1 MKSNSIFTYSLIL
14 MILLSLSYTTTI
26 SSENNDKDLSFQ
38 KISNQ
43 DITDITDNYSPILES
58 VLYQNDSTLEILRER
73 NETIGEGGIYEVQED
88 STVKF
93 SYVVALQNITEFDS
107 SDYDFKLF
115 ADLPVIN
122 DNTSI
127 FYNGNVST
135 ELSLTNTSLT
145 LDLDYTNTNSTSLNY
160 THPIS
165 GSLLPNATLYFFETN
180 ELNVSVSH
188 LPFYVADINE
198 GSTLSEILDDK
209 PLNLLTT
216 QQYYITESQDDF
228 YVQTEL
234 VNITGSLFSF
244 KAGDALGINY
254 NINEG
259 SSENEN
265 FTLIVDGANSTGL
278 ITLLDYEPGT
288 TINWESV
295 FYTTDTL
302 VNLTRTISGLDKK
315 SVEVGDGSPS
325 IDIDINPNHDNS
337 YISGNSIYSFNDTIT
352 FTVTANV
359 PKGNITS
366 VTIDAQDSNTINTN
380 FSPVNGSLQDIDLIQ
395 NVVFDD
401 QGQFNV
407 TIEAITDKEF
417 NVNST
422 FIVYV
427 DQTAPSIQKLE
438 APTTPVTSNDGMV
451 NFNFTFS
458 DDNSGVFLAI
468 LDLGNGQSIEVTNQN
483 SVEYR
488 YKTGGVYEYE
498 LIITDFAGNQ
508 VSQTGV
514 LTLTFNSGLQDNSA
528 SSFGV
533 FIFFMAFIALI
544 TSWVWGPKLSENFSF
559 DSIKN
564 LINKK

>member
-38 KISNQ
+38 KFSNQ

-165 GSLLPNATLYFFETN
+165 GSILPNATLYFFETN

-216 QQYYITESQDDF
+216 QQYYTTESQDDF

-234 VNITGSLFSF
+234 VNLTGSLFSF

-315 SVEVGDGSPS
+315 SVEVGDG
-325 IDIDINPNHDNS
+325 
-337 YISGNSIYSFNDTIT
+337 
-352 FTVTANV
+352 
-359 PKGNITS
+359 
-366 VTIDAQDSNTINTN
+366 
-380 FSPVNGSLQDIDLIQ
+380 
-395 NVVFDD
+395 
-401 QGQFNV
+401 
-407 TIEAITDKEF
+407 
-417 NVNST
+417 
-422 FIVYV
+422 
-427 DQTAPSIQKLE
+427 
-438 APTTPVTSNDGMV
+438 
-451 NFNFTFS
+451 
-458 DDNSGVFLAI
+458 
-468 LDLGNGQSIEVTNQN
+468 
-483 SVEYR
+483 
-488 YKTGGVYEYE
+488 
-498 LIITDFAGNQ
+498 
-508 VSQTGV
+508 
-514 LTLTFNSGLQDNSA
+514 
-528 SSFGV
+528 
-533 FIFFMAFIALI
+533 
-544 TSWVWGPKLSENFSF
+544 
-559 DSIKN
+559 
-564 LINKK
+564 

>member
-14 MILLSLSYTTTI
+14 MILLSLSYTTSI
-26 SSENNDKDLSFQ
+26 SSQNNDNDLSFQ

-107 SDYDFKLF
+107 NDYDFKLF

-145 LDLDYTNTNSTSLNY
+145 LDLEYTNTNSTSLNY

-165 GSLLPNATLYFFETN
+165 GLILPNATLYFFESN

-188 LPFYVADINE
+188 IPFYVADIND
-198 GSTLSEILDDK
+198 GSTLSEIVDDK

-216 QQYYITESQDDF
+216 QQYYVTESQDSF

-234 VNITGSLFSF
+234 VNLTGSLFSF

-254 NINEG
+254 KINEG
-259 SSENEN
+259 SSQNEN

-278 ITLLDYEPGT
+278 ITLSDYEPE
-288 TINWESV
+288 TIISWESV

-302 VNLTRTISGLDKK
+302 VNLSRTISGLDKK

-325 IDIDINPNHDNS
+325 INIDINSNHPNS
-337 YISGNSIYSFNDTIT
+337 YISDNLIYSFNDTIT

-438 APTTPVTSNDGMV
+438 APNPVTSNDGLV

-458 DDNSGVFLAI
+458 DENSGVFLAI
-468 LDLGNGQSIEVTNQN
+468 LDLGNGESIEVTNQN

-488 YKTGGVYEYE
+488 YKTSGVYEYE

>member
-1 MKSNSIFTYSLIL
+1 

-43 DITDITDNYSPILES
+43 DITDITDNCSPILES

-165 GSLLPNATLYFFETN
+165 GSILPNATLYFFETN

-216 QQYYITESQDDF
+216 QQYYTTESQDDF

-234 VNITGSLFSF
+234 VNLTGSLFSF

-254 NINEG
+254 NINE
-259 SSENEN
+259 
-265 FTLIVDGANSTGL
+265 V
-278 ITLLDYEPGT
+278 
-288 TINWESV
+288 
-295 FYTTDTL
+295 
-302 VNLTRTISGLDKK
+302 
-315 SVEVGDGSPS
+315 
-325 IDIDINPNHDNS
+325 
-337 YISGNSIYSFNDTIT
+337 
-352 FTVTANV
+352 
-359 PKGNITS
+359 
-366 VTIDAQDSNTINTN
+366 
-380 FSPVNGSLQDIDLIQ
+380 
-395 NVVFDD
+395 
-401 QGQFNV
+401 
-407 TIEAITDKEF
+407 
-417 NVNST
+417 
-422 FIVYV
+422 
-427 DQTAPSIQKLE
+427 
-438 APTTPVTSNDGMV
+438 
-451 NFNFTFS
+451 
-458 DDNSGVFLAI
+458 
-468 LDLGNGQSIEVTNQN
+468 
-483 SVEYR
+483 
-488 YKTGGVYEYE
+488 
-498 LIITDFAGNQ
+498 
-508 VSQTGV
+508 
-514 LTLTFNSGLQDNSA
+514 
-528 SSFGV
+528 
-533 FIFFMAFIALI
+533 
-544 TSWVWGPKLSENFSF
+544 
-559 DSIKN
+559 
-564 LINKK
+564 

>member
-26 SSENNDKDLSFQ
+26 SSENNDEDLSFQ
-38 KISNQ
+38 KFSNQ

-107 SDYDFKLF
+107 SNYDFKLF

-165 GSLLPNATLYFFETN
+165 GSILPNATLYFFETT

-216 QQYYITESQDDF
+216 QQYYTTESQDDF

-234 VNITGSLFSF
+234 VNLTGSLFSF

-325 IDIDINPNHDNS
+325 IDIDINPNHTNS
-337 YISGNSIYSFNDTIT
+337 YISGNSIYSSNDTIT

-395 NVVFDD
+395 NVVFDN

-427 DQTAPSIQKLE
+427 DQTAPSIQKLK
-438 APTTPVTSNDGMV
+438 APDEINSNDGLV

-458 DDNSGVFLAI
+458 DENSGVFLAI

-483 SVEYR
+483 SIEYR
-488 YKTGGVYEYE
+488 YKTSGVYQYE

-514 LTLTFNSGLQDNSA
+514 LTLTFNSGLEDDSA

-533 FIFFMAFIALI
+533 FIFFIVFIALI

-559 DSIKN
+559 DTIKN
-564 LINKK
+564 LFNKK

>member
-1 MKSNSIFTYSLIL
+1 MKSNNIFTYSLIL
-14 MILLSLSYTTTI
+14 MILLSLSYNTTI
-26 SSENNDKDLSFQ
+26 SSENNDNDLSFQ
-38 KISNQ
+38 NISNQ
-43 DITDITDNYSPILES
+43 DVTDITDNYSPILES

-107 SDYDFKLF
+107 TDYDFKLF

-160 THPIS
+160 THPVS
-165 GSLLPNATLYFFETN
+165 GSILPNATLYFFETN

-216 QQYYITESQDDF
+216 QQFYTTESQDDF
-228 YVQTEL
+228 YVQTEI

-244 KAGDALGINY
+244 KAGDTLGINY

-265 FTLIVDGANSTGL
+265 FTLIADGANSTGL

-288 TINWESV
+288 TIYWESV
-295 FYTTDTL
+295 FYTTDSL
-302 VNLTRTISGLDKK
+302 VNLTRAISGLDKK

-325 IDIDINPNHDNS
+325 IDIDINPNHANS

-380 FSPVNGSLQDIDLIQ
+380 FSPINGSLQDINLIQ

-427 DQTAPSIQKLE
+427 DQTVPSIQKLE
-438 APTTPVTSNDGMV
+438 APDEVNSNDGLV

-458 DDNSGVFLAI
+458 DENSGVFLAI

-488 YKTGGVYEYE
+488 YKTSGVYQYE

-514 LTLTFNSGLQDNSA
+514 LTLTFNSGLQDDSA

-533 FIFFMAFIALI
+533 FIFFIAFIALI
-544 TSWVWGPKLSENFSF
+544 TSWVWGPKLFENFSF
-559 DSIKN
+559 DTIKN
-564 LINKK
+564 LFNKK